1 MKKCN
6 RISVKVKCIIKKD
19 LDSKHVYNEKYL
31 KSKVKFYNGK
41 SNPFSRANKIPRE
54 CSQYMWLSVIII
66 DCNFTDGYNYNPEV
80 VLEECKYKVKENQI
94 SPCITADIEI
104 SFDDDSSEEDYWLY

>member
-1 MKKCN
+1 M
-6 RISVKVKCIIKKD
+6 
-19 LDSKHVYNEKYL
+19 YNEKYL

-41 SNPFSRANKIPRE
+41 SNAFFRANKIPRE
-54 CSQYMWLSVIII
+54 CSQCMWLSVIII
-66 DCNFTDGYNYNPEV
+66 DSNFTDGYNYNPHV

-104 SFDDDSSEEDYWLY
+104 SSSDDSSEKDSVLFILKVTTLNSINR